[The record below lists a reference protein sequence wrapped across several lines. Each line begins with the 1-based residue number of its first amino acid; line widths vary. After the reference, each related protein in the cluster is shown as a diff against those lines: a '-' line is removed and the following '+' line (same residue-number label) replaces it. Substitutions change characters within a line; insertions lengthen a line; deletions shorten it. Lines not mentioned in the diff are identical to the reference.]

1 MEEVECKPEYEQR
14 DGKTCNLTRK
24 YQCSQCDYLASY
36 AGTLKYHRRQKHD
49 RLKYPCKSCDYSAT
63 SLGSLSRHKRNVNDG
78 EKYPCE

>member
-24 YQCSQCDYLASY
+24 YQCSQCDYSDSY